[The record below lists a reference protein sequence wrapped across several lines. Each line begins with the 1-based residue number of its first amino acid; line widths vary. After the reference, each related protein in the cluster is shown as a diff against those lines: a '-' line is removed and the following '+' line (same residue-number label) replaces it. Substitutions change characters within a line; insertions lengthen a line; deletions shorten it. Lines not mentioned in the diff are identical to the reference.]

1 MGILSKTKQNI
12 FLSTLVIIVISFAI
26 GYLFLN
32 NQFDTAMQ
40 KEVDLASSASEKLF
54 KLKIEEFKKQLKFRL
69 DRLIEIDP
77 LKEAI
82 ANKDYKKIDAIV
94 HPKFKLLKSIE
105 KDVKILTFRS
115 ADGITLYRAH
125 KPKYHGDTLN
135 KKRTL
140 IIDTNEQQ
148 KSFSGFEQGKLEMTY
163 RVTLPI
169 FYDSEYV
176 GNVEIGISPN
186 RFLDELKAI
195 FKLDI
200 GVAISKEFLD
210 VRLSKD
216 SIKIDD
222 QYMLISGNEHLRS
235 HFDLNQHSHYD
246 DHGYHKIRT
255 NIVLYNH
262 KSEKVGFL
270 VLSFDMSQEQE
281 LNKELMYKL
290 FIVGAFIAIL
300 IVLFL
305 QKSFIAILNHFKEQV
320 YTDNLTS
327 LENRQALD
335 SALSLKKS
343 NILILSNIKDFSL
356 LNELYGINIGNIVL
370 KRIAKEF
377 KYFAKKYDMKVY
389 RISSDEY
396 VFLKFEDTFED
407 EKYLNILDKLYNHV
421 NSLSIYI
428 DEIDETLNVE
438 IYSGIAFGDT
448 HSLEN
453 AQMALKEARSKS
465 LPHIA
470 YTSNIDTKQDT
481 SKTIKTKKAIKYALD
496 NKNVIPFFQPITNRD
511 GKIVKYEALARIIKF
526 EDGKETIIF
535 PDDFLPVA
543 MKSGLYIYLAKEMLS
558 QSLSFFS
565 NRDEQVSVN
574 FLPNDFFQPII
585 MDKLLEIIENFE
597 NPKRIVVEITE
608 QEGIEDFDRLEKAV
622 KRLKK
627 LGVSIAIDDFGSGYA
642 NYTHILKLKPN
653 YLKID
658 GSLVKNILEDDDSK
672 ILVKSII
679 HFAQDLNIKI
689 IAEYVENEEIF
700 RLLKDYGVD
709 EFQGYY
715 FGKPENFFK

>member
-32 NQFDTAMQ
+32 NQFETAMQ

-148 KSFSGFEQGKLEMTY
+148 KSFSGFEQGKIEMTY

-335 SALSLKKS
+335 SALSSKKS
-343 NILILSNIKDFSL
+343 NVLILSNIKDFSL
-356 LNELYGINIGNIVL
+356 LNELYGIGIGNIVL

-377 KYFAKKYDMKVY
+377 KYFAKEHDMSLY

-470 YTSNIDTKQDT
+470 YTSNIDTKKDT